1 MSEHAFEDRI
11 GPKLKP
17 IPEENDNAH
26 LFSEIIPVPGAN
38 LVPNPAPISYSQV
51 LEQTRDRKEF
61 IKPSVVKRK
70 QLIAAKFIQKVRDKH
85 SI

>member
-1 MSEHAFEDRI
+1 MTKKQKQHQTI
-11 GPKLKP
+11 
-17 IPEENDNAH
+17 
-26 LFSEIIPVPGAN
+26 VPGNALAVN
-38 LVPNPAPISYSQV
+38 VVVTAREDLAFALKTWKRKIKNSQV

>member
-1 MSEHAFEDRI
+1 MAVSVVKLAACVAALAVNVVGTTREDLAFALKTWKRKIKNSE
-11 GPKLKP
+11 
-17 IPEENDNAH
+17 
-26 LFSEIIPVPGAN
+26 
-38 LVPNPAPISYSQV
+38 V
-51 LEQTRDRKEF
+51 LEQTKARKEF